1 MDEMKKTYYIK
12 VNTGEIT
19 KSVTDSAWDFKIEA
33 TDEEIISLREFFD
46 NNYSM
51 EWKNFYRA
59 HIPFMEYHND
69 KENDAYDDT
78 LRKVYGMIYQLGD
91 EEAKSHIA
99 SMGILDEDQ
108 NN

>member
-1 MDEMKKTYYIK
+1 MKKTYYIK

>member
-1 MDEMKKTYYIK
+1 MKKTYYIK

-19 KSVTDSAWDFKIEA
+19 KSATDSAWDFKIEA

-108 NN
+108 